1 MFTRCFKEIEIDDFI
16 PLLFYLLAV
25 SRFDSY
31 LSPYSP
37 LYLLTM
43 STEELFQ
50 QLKHPNPHLRD
61 QAMWEL
67 AEHRDETTIPRL
79 MSILDEEDTNYRR
92 AAVKA
97 LGAIGF
103 EAVPPLVEALLQS
116 NNATVRGSAAKALA
130 QVAINYPDE
139 PFPAEGLQGLKTALN
154 DPNPVVHIATV
165 MALGEIGSPV
175 VDLLI
180 EALQTTDNP
189 ALAISIVNALGS
201 IGDERG
207 VNVLTTLIQD
217 ESTDSYVRES
227 ATSALSRLEMTT
239 KFQRREQ

>member
-1 MFTRCFKEIEIDDFI
+1 
-16 PLLFYLLAV
+16 
-25 SRFDSY
+25 
-31 LSPYSP
+31 
-37 LYLLTM
+37 M
-43 STEELFQ
+43 STEALFQ

-67 AEHRDETTIPRL
+67 AENRDETTIPRL

-97 LGAIGF
+97 LGAIGLDTI
-103 EAVPPLVEALLQS
+103 PPLVKALLNS
-116 NNATVRGSAAKALA
+116 DNVTVRGSAAKALA
-130 QVAINYPDE
+130 QVAINYPDV
-139 PFPAEGLQGLKTALN
+139 PFPAEGVQGLKTALN
-154 DPNPVVHIATV
+154 DPNPVVHIAAV
-165 MALGEIGSPV
+165 MAMGEIGSPV
-175 VDLLI
+175 VDVLI

-189 ALAISIVNALGS
+189 ALAISIVNALGA

-207 VNVLTTLIQD
+207 VEVLTALIQD

-239 KFQRREQ
+239 KFQRGER

>member
-1 MFTRCFKEIEIDDFI
+1 
-16 PLLFYLLAV
+16 
-25 SRFDSY
+25 
-31 LSPYSP
+31 
-37 LYLLTM
+37 M

-50 QLKHPNPHLRD
+50 HLKHPNPHLRD
-61 QAMWEL
+61 RAIWEL
-67 AEHRDETTIPRL
+67 AENRDETTIPRL

-97 LGAIGF
+97 LGAIGLD
-103 EAVPPLVEALLQS
+103 AVPPLVEALLNS
-116 NNATVRGSAAKALA
+116 DNVTVRGSAAKALA

-189 ALAISIVNALGS
+189 ALEISLVNALAS

-207 VNVLTTLIQD
+207 VDVLTALIQD

-239 KFQRREQ
+239 KFQRGER